1 MSATTTDITGN
12 AKAFSSFLRI
22 PVAGYRD
29 RESGS
34 VSSVGSGAYL
44 WSRSAKGVD
53 GRGLNITRTLATFF
67 CLSWHTKASWADVIG
82 STICPSVYT
91 ACITNSV
98 VSLSIAVLKKV
109 LGSTFCV
116 PSILAIPRY

>member
-22 PVAGYRD
+22 PAAGYRKY
-29 RESGS
+29 ENGS

-44 WSRSAKGVD
+44 WSRSANE
-53 GRGLNITRTLATFF
+53 GLNIISGYATLD
-67 CLSWHTKASWADVIG
+67 SNYVIG

-91 ACITNSV
+91 ACITT
-98 VSLSIAVLKKV
+98 IYA
-109 LGSTFCV
+109 C
-116 PSILAIPRY
+116 PIPR

>member
-53 GRGLNITRTLATFF
+53 GRGLNITRTLATFENNSRAF
-67 CLSWHTKASWADVIG
+67 G
-82 STICPSVYT
+82 FSVR
-91 ACITNSV
+91 CIAEEV
-98 VSLSIAVLKKV
+98 HYSL
-109 LGSTFCV
+109 F
-116 PSILAIPRY
+116 

>member
-53 GRGLNITRTLATFF
+53 GPT
-67 CLSWHTKASWADVIG
+67 
-82 STICPSVYT
+82 
-91 ACITNSV
+91 
-98 VSLSIAVLKKV
+98 LSIAVASNWDSQEAGEGFSITSNIRRSSTHSICRMDEYVTLKAQTWIDKYKV
-109 LGSTFCV
+109 TTKIQS
-116 PSILAIPRY
+116 